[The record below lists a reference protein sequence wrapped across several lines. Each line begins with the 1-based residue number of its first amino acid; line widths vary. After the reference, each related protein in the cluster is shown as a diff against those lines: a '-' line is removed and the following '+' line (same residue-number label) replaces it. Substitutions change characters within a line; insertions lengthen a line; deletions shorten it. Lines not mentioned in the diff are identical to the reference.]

1 MSRLTTCVWQTTVA
15 GVAAG
20 IFSMGI
26 WSDARAAEAFKMG
39 VIDPQAVL
47 ERSKAGKK
55 ALDGLKEYVGTRQ
68 KLLSRDEE
76 ELRNT
81 EKALKE
87 SAPKLS
93 EAEKK
98 EKETQFRSKIQE
110 YQKRAQEFNQELQGK
125 QKELVDEYMK
135 KIALATQTVAE
146 KGGFALVVDK
156 GSEQTIKIVI
166 YSKDTIDLTEQV
178 IKEFDRVNNK

>member
-1 MSRLTTCVWQTTVA
+1 MSMLTTCTRRATIALLAA
-15 GVAAG
+15 GVLSLGSFTGAYAA
-20 IFSMGI
+20 
-26 WSDARAAEAFKMG
+26 DFKMG

-55 ALDGLKEYVGTRQ
+55 ALDGLKEYVSTRQ

-81 EKALKE
+81 EKTLKE
-87 SAPKLS
+87 SGAKLS

-98 EKETQFRSKIQE
+98 EKEGQFRSRIQE

-125 QKELVDEYMK
+125 QKELVDDYMK
-135 KIALATQTVAE
+135 RIASATQTVAE
-146 KGGFALVVDK
+146 KSGFSIVVDK
-156 GSEQTIKIVI
+156 GSEQTVKIVI
-166 YSKDTIDLTEQV
+166 YSKDAIDLTEQV
-178 IKEFDRVNNK
+178 IKEFDRVNSK

>member
-1 MSRLTTCVWQTTVA
+1 MLTAKTPWGQTILSICASGALLIGLASEAT
-15 GVAAG
+15 AA
-20 IFSMGI
+20 
-26 WSDARAAEAFKMG
+26 DPFKMG

-47 ERSKAGKK
+47 EKSKAGKK
-55 ALDGLKEYVGTRQ
+55 ALDGLKEYVSTRQ

-81 EKALKE
+81 ERTLKE
-87 SAPKLS
+87 SAAKLS

-98 EKETQFRSKIQE
+98 DKETQFRAKIQD

-135 KIALATQTVAE
+135 KIASATQAVAE
-146 KGGFALVVDK
+146 KGGFSIVVDK
-156 GSEQTIKIVI
+156 GSEQTVKIVI
-166 YSKDTIDLTEQV
+166 YNKDAIDLTEQV
-178 IKEFDRVNNK
+178 IKEFDRVNNR